1 MEMPDEKY
9 EKHMNR
15 PRTDRLT
22 EEIKDLFLINKDGN
36 SFRKIKNR
44 SSVAYKDETQANM
57 FTKMQNTNIAE
68 TMSENSNRK
77 FGILLPEED
86 TN

>member
-22 EEIKDLFLINKDGN
+22 QEIKDLFMINKDGN
-36 SFRKIKNR
+36 SFRKQKRWSASGSLN
-44 SSVAYKDETQANM
+44 KDETQASGGNHLL
-57 FTKMQNTNIAE
+57 TKI
-68 TMSENSNRK
+68 
-77 FGILLPEED
+77 
-86 TN
+86 